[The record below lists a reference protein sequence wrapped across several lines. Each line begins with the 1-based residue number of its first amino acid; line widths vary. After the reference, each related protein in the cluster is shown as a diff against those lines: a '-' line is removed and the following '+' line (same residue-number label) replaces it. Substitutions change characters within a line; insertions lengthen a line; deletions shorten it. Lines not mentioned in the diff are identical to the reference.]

1 MAGLFD
7 YLDWRGDLTLDEAE
21 FNEVD
26 SMILAWLSYAALD
39 GIVPAECSETDT
51 ITIEKA
57 SEQFI
62 KTHDVDKILREH
74 VSFTKTSVLM
84 LQKLALSKRLKDLEL
99 TGFVN
104 RIDYKK
110 ETQFCAMTVLLQKN
124 RYVVVFRGTDD
135 NLIGW
140 KEDFNMSFLPVIPAQ
155 NMALSYLE
163 GVADRIR
170 GKLYVCG
177 HSKGGNLAVYAGVR
191 ASYRTRRKIL
201 DIYNHDG
208 PGFYDINSLGDAF
221 EDMLPKIHSFVPET
235 AVVGMLLQQVG
246 EHNVVKSSNKGLLQH
261 DAMSWEVLGPKFVT
275 VNSVSDTSRMVND
288 ILKNWLRETTNEER
302 ATFVDTLYK
311 ILDASQ
317 AKSIGDLNAEKG
329 RIANV
334 VLKEISG
341 LSKETKTMLGKT
353 LSALFKEG
361 NQVIKSN
368 LGNSKSKNKK

>member
-7 YLDWRGDLTLDEAE
+7 YLDWRGDLTFDETE

-39 GIVPAECSETDT
+39 GIVPEACSETDT
-51 ITIEKA
+51 VTIEEA
-57 SEQFI
+57 SAVFL

-84 LQKLALSKRLKDLEL
+84 LQKLATSPRFKECRL

-124 RYVVVFRGTDD
+124 RYAVVFRGTDD
-135 NLIGW
+135 NLVSW

-155 NMALSYLE
+155 DMALSYLE
-163 GVADRIR
+163 DVADSIR

-208 PGFYDINSLGDAF
+208 PGFYDLNGLGDTY
-221 EDMLPKIHSFVPET
+221 EEMLPKIHSFVPET
-235 AVVGMLLQQVG
+235 AVVGMLLEQVG
-246 EHNVVKSSNKGLLQH
+246 EHNVVKSNNKGLMQH
-261 DAMSWEVLGPKFVT
+261 DAMSWEVMGPNFVT
-275 VNSVSDTSRMVND
+275 VSSVSETSRMVND
-288 ILKNWLRETTNEER
+288 ILKNWLRETSNEER

-317 AKSIGDLNAEKG
+317 ARNLDDLNAEKG

-334 VLKEISG
+334 VLKELGG

-361 NQVIKSN
+361 NQVIKAN
-368 LGNSKSKNKK
+368 INNKNKNKK